1 MIGYRKRGPFGAFT
15 APRGGV
21 FVRARRR
28 RREVAP
34 QRRFDGLGVEVA
46 HRDERHQIGSIPALV
61 ECRQLLRRG
70 AFDHLSQAGR
80 LAFRVARVAE
90 QGGELAVVDT
100 RRGIPLIQNQRALL
114 RRGGGRKRDREG
126 PFAQH
131 LDAGLQ
137 RFRRAGRYG
146 EMKYRRVEAGLHV
159 LTGDLRDPDR
169 RQVVSDL
176 LLGEPLGAAQR
187 HARHEARQAALV
199 ILLEHRT
206 GPHRKPQLG
215 LRRRFGVAPDVVL
228 NAAGQGA
235 VADGGVERQRCARNP
250 RLRKCRNHGHGEQ
263 CQHSQQSAPEA
274 GAGQSHRCQ

>member
-15 APRGGV
+15 APRRSV

-34 QRRFDGLGVEVA
+34 QRRFDGLGGEVA
-46 HRDERHQIGSIPALV
+46 DRDERHQIGSIPALV
-61 ECRQLLRRG
+61 ECRQLLRHG
-70 AFDHLSQAGR
+70 AFDHLAQAGR

-90 QGGELAVVDT
+90 QGCKLAIVET
-100 RRGIPLIQNQRALL
+100 RRGIPLIQNQRSLL
-114 RRGGGRKRDREG
+114 RRRGGRKRDRER

-159 LTGDLRDPDR
+159 LTGNLRDPDR
-169 RQVVSDL
+169 RQIVGDVPL
-176 LLGEPLGAAQR
+176 REPLGAAQR

-206 GPHRKPQLG
+206 GPHREPQLR
-215 LRRRFGVAPDVVL
+215 LRRRFGVAPDVVP

-235 VADGGVERQRCARNP
+235 VADGGVER
-250 RLRKCRNHGHGEQ
+250 
-263 CQHSQQSAPEA
+263 
-274 GAGQSHRCQ
+274 